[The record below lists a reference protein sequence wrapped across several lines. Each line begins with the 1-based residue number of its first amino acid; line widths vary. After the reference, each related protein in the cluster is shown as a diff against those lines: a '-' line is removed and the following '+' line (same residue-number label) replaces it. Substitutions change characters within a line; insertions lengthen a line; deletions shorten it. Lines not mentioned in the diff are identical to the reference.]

1 MIDFVGSNG
10 NRIYFETEE
19 DYLQIRGLLNDPV
32 IKGEANRIDQVQQ
45 WRVIRD
51 HFNFHDFHDFR
62 YGDDGKYVEFGS
74 EFRHIYK
81 LLEKYISNELS
92 SIRVAL

>member
-32 IKGEANRIDQVQQ
+32 VKGEANRIDQVQQ

-51 HFNFHDFHDFR
+51 HFNFHDFHDFL
-62 YGDDGKYVEFGS
+62 YGDDGEYVEFGS

-81 LLEKYISNELS
+81 LLEKYITNELS